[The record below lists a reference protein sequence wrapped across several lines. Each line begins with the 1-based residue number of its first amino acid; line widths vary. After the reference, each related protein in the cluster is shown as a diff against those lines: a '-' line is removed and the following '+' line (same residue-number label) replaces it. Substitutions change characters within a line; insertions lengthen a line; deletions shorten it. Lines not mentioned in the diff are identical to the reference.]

1 MKRIFFLFLTL
12 FIFLFPLKTFS
23 QNCPAYPYI
32 GVWVGRIVAMGI
44 PTPLVITFYPKNSSL
59 EGNVSILWAKKN
71 PIKEAKCENITKI
84 YFVAYGKGGK
94 LTFEG
99 VVVPIPGALPQ
110 YYLSG
115 KWFGGGQKGIF
126 FTQKLGP

>member
-23 QNCPAYPYI
+23 QNCPFYLY

-99 VVVPIPGALPQ
+99 IITYFPPPSPSF
-110 YYLSG
+110 LSG
-115 KWFGGGQKGIF
+115 KWFGGGLKGIF

>member
-1 MKRIFFLFLTL
+1 MKKIFFLFLTL

-23 QNCPAYPYI
+23 QNCPPYLTGI
-32 GVWVGRIVAMGI
+32 WIGRIVAMGI

-99 VVVPIPGALPQ
+99 ILMYNFPPSPSF
-110 YYLSG
+110 LSG